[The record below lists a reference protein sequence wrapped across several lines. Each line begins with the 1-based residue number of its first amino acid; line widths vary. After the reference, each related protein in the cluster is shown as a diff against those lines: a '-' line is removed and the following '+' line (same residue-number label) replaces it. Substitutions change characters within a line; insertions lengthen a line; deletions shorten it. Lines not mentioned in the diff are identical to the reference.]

1 MTSFQ
6 GKMQRTFA
14 RAKGTLSQRTNKQG
28 LMAAFMAQDTRIMIF
43 KTQLT
48 RATAPKGHS
57 IQQLSI
63 SPVNLNRGTLPPVR
77 LAQNHSPA
85 STLRNSHSTMPRIRG
100 TPRRGAAWYA
110 AESRR
115 KRRKD
120 FERAMAIV
128 ARRRRTRA
136 RLTTK
141 EQREAASSQANP
153 HNPPGH
159 TLLAASHSQIPS
171 TSFSSPSTRQPDSQE
186 PRADQ
191 PYSPCYIIEEAPPEA
206 TTTTTGA
213 EHECLQ
219 HDATAEEETAKEE
232 SGHSHQQEQPAAA
245 DGGSLDLL
253 FDIRNVL
260 ADQTFRLERMEQRLD
275 MFFVAHSRASTK
287 KQCPT
292 CARPYSFPARWKHM
306 EI

>member
-1 MTSFQ
+1 
-6 GKMQRTFA
+6 
-14 RAKGTLSQRTNKQG
+14 
-28 LMAAFMAQDTRIMIF
+28 MIF

-57 IQQLSI
+57 IQQFSI
-63 SPVNLNRGTLPPVR
+63 APVNSNRGTLSPVNSNR
-77 LAQNHSPA
+77 GTHSPAQNHSQA
-85 STLRNSHSTMPRIRG
+85 STLCISHSAMPRIRG

-115 KRRKD
+115 KRRKE

-141 EQREAASSQANP
+141 AQREAASSQANP

-159 TLLAASHSQIPS
+159 TLLMAPHSQIPS
-171 TSFSSPSTRQPDSQE
+171 TSFSSPSTRPPDSQE
-186 PRADQ
+186 PKVEQA
-191 PYSPCYIIEEAPPEA
+191 YSPCYIIEEAPPEP
-206 TTTTTGA
+206 TKETTGA
-213 EHECLQ
+213 EHECHQ
-219 HDATAEEETAKEE
+219 RDANAEEETAKEE
-232 SGHSHQQEQPAAA
+232 SGHSHQQEQHAAA

-275 MFFVAHSRASTK
+275 MFFAAHSRASTK

>member
-1 MTSFQ
+1 
-6 GKMQRTFA
+6 
-14 RAKGTLSQRTNKQG
+14 
-28 LMAAFMAQDTRIMIF
+28 MIL

-48 RATAPKGHS
+48 RATAPKRHS
-57 IQQLSI
+57 TQQLSI
-63 SPVNLNRGTLPPVR
+63 APVNLHRDTPSLVNANRGTLAPT
-77 LAQNHSPA
+77 QNHSRSA
-85 STLRNSHSTMPRIRG
+85 MPRIRG

-115 KRRKD
+115 KRRKE

-136 RLTTK
+136 RLATK
-141 EQREAASSQANP
+141 AQREAASSQAIP

-159 TLLAASHSQIPS
+159 TLLMAPHSQILS
-171 TSFSSPSTRQPDSQE
+171 TSFNSPSTRPSDNPE
-186 PRADQ
+186 PKVEQA
-191 PYSPCYIIEEAPPEA
+191 YSPCYIIEEAPPEP
-206 TTTTTGA
+206 TKETTGA
-213 EHECLQ
+213 EHECHQ
-219 HDATAEEETAKEE
+219 RDANAEERTANDEP
-232 SGHSHQQEQPAAA
+232 GHSHQQEQHAAE

-253 FDIRNVL
+253 FDVRNVL

-275 MFFVAHSRASTK
+275 MFFAAHSRASTK